1 MGDLGGDH
9 AAAQVTI
16 ATRSDP
22 SGVPIVTLSGE
33 LDSSNVASLEAAV
46 DAVTAQHL
54 ERLIFD
60 LSALRFMDSAGISV
74 LIGAAAKVDD
84 VQLRDPSQVV
94 RRVIELTGL
103 SDVLSVEPG

>member
-1 MGDLGGDH
+1 MAGLGGDRS
-9 AAAQVTI
+9 AEVTI
-16 ATRSDP
+16 ATRTDP
-22 SGVPIVTLSGE
+22 SGVPMIALAGE

-46 DAVTAQHL
+46 ASVTSQPL

-74 LIGAAAKVDD
+74 LIGAAAKVEA
-84 VQLRDPSQVV
+84 VELREPSQVV

-103 SDVLSVEPG
+103 TDVLSVQPR

>member
-1 MGDLGGDH
+1 VGDVSAER
-9 AAAQVTI
+9 AAEVTI
-16 ATRSDP
+16 ATGRDP
-22 SGVPIVTLSGE
+22 SGVPMVILAGE

-46 DAVTAQHL
+46 ASLTSQRL

-60 LSALRFMDSAGISV
+60 LSGLRFMDSAGISV

-103 SDVLSVEPG
+103 SDLLSVVPR